1 MREIAPHVLFFESD
15 YFLVPR
21 SSLVDNFYDAPA
33 VGHQRWVHQRW
44 VAPAVGG
51 ITFTMHQLWV
61 APAVGAGGG
70 PAEAID
76 FRVYQQGPGR
86 LGQRDGPHVP

>member
-21 SSLVDNFYDAPA
+21 SSLVDNFYD
-33 VGHQRWVHQRW
+33 
-44 VAPAVGG
+44 APAVGG